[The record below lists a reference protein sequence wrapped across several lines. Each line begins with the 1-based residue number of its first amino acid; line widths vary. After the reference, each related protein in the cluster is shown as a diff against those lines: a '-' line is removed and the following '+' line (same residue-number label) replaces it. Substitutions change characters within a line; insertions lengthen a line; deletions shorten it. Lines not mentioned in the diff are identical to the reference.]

1 MDQILFDES
10 ESTRTRHIG
19 FITEGK
25 RFDFTLTYSDL
36 FYGKTIVTCLQ
47 SNNSALLDGHDV
59 ENLDYLGKMF
69 NLTAEDA
76 MHLSNFLKVPLGDPV
91 RNEQY

>member
-10 ESTRTRHIG
+10 ESTRTRHVG

-25 RFDFTLTYSDL
+25 RFDFTLTYSGL
-36 FYGKTIVTCLQ
+36 FYGKTITTCLQ
-47 SNNSALLDGHDV
+47 SNKSALLDGHDI

-76 MHLSNFLKVPLGDPV
+76 KHLANFLKVPLGDPV
-91 RNEQY
+91 RNDQY